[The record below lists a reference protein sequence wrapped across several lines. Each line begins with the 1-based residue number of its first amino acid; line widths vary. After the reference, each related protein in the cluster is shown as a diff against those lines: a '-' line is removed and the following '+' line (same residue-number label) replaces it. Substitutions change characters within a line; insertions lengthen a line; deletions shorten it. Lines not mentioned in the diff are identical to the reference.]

1 MYVHVRHSMSLVR
14 SSCFCLLTESTCPCG
29 RRYVGDSE
37 VTSPGDTPGYKEYE
51 RSVCLQMVGRA
62 GRPQFD
68 TEGVAVIMTSREVS
82 CVSS

>member
-1 MYVHVRHSMSLVR
+1 
-14 SSCFCLLTESTCPCG
+14 
-29 RRYVGDSE
+29 VGDSE